1 MKRKS
6 RYLRIIFIFALWA
19 AAALS
24 RADSLSAG
32 LGIGNAV
39 CGTAE
44 TSAAFRYDRDA
55 DDTPAHLNLTVGP
68 GGSCAG
74 QAVTVDF
81 LVEARHYWREKV
93 YTFAG
98 AGYDQRSVPF
108 EYAPAAAKQ
117 FHGQTVETAQ
127 AIFGFGFDAGGWYCQ
142 AAYNAVET
150 RMVDGGTLTP
160 VQATCSAQIL
170 EAIELSGTTNF
181 DTHALDFAYDA
192 GKITVSGS
200 VSFNFSDLGNPAPAY
215 ITDELTGVK
224 YRQLGAPEILY
235 SIQLLWNF

>member
-1 MKRKS
+1 MKNPS
-6 RYLRIIFIFALWA
+6 RSSVIIIFIVLWA

-24 RADSLSAG
+24 WADDISAG

-44 TSAAFRYDRDA
+44 TSAAFRYDRDSDA
-55 DDTPAHLNLTVGP
+55 TPAHLNLTVGP

-74 QAVTVDF
+74 QAVSVDF
-81 LVEARHYWREKV
+81 LVEARQYLRDKV
-93 YTFAG
+93 YTFVG

-117 FHGQTVETAQ
+117 FRGQKVETAQ
-127 AIFGFGFDAGGWYCQ
+127 AIFGFGWGGGDWYCQ

-160 VQATCSAQIL
+160 VQATCSAQML
-170 EAIELSGTTNF
+170 GKIELTGTTNV
-181 DTHALDFAYDA
+181 DTHAVDFTYDA
-192 GKITVSGS
+192 GKISVSGS
-200 VSFNFSDLGNPAPAY
+200 VSFGFSDLGNPAPGY
-215 ITDELTGVK
+215 ITDESTGAR
-224 YRQLGAPEILY
+224 YRQLGAPSTLY
-235 SIQLLWNF
+235 SLQVLWNF